1 MSILKEFAS
10 QEGMVRE
17 NHEMNLALNE
27 LRQIQESAP
36 VINKFVYE
44 ADMLP
49 VFRLEDAEEPT
60 YCVEADMFK
69 KMLDTKELTISEG
82 VEELYKSISNQCD
95 DCNSTNNL
103 AIAFHHENIEEIDRG
118 ARSDPSKFSARC
130 EAVIHRNDIVKA
142 IINEGVKIVI
152 I

>member
-36 VINKFVYE
+36 VINKFVY
-44 ADMLP
+44 
-49 VFRLEDAEEPT
+49 
-60 YCVEADMFK
+60 EADMFK

-118 ARSDPSKFSARC
+118 VRSDPSKFSARC

>member
-44 ADMLP
+44 A
-49 VFRLEDAEEPT
+49 
-60 YCVEADMFK
+60 
-69 KMLDTKELTISEG
+69 EL
-82 VEELYKSISNQCD
+82 K
-95 DCNSTNNL
+95 
-103 AIAFHHENIEEIDRG
+103 
-118 ARSDPSKFSARC
+118 
-130 EAVIHRNDIVKA
+130 VKRT
-142 IINEGVKIVI
+142 
-152 I
+152 